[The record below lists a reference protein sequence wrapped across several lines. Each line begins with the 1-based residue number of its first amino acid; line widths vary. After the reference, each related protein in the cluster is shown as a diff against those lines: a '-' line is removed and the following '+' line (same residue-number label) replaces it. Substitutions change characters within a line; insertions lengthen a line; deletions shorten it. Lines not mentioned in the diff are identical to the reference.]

1 MSNFNWVNSFDENN
15 NYIVDIE
22 NKFKS
27 SCKLSLN
34 EIVNTTIENKA
45 SDIFNFSVENEAI
58 NNKMKEILLIKN
70 LKDFTDLELMEKE
83 ALIIIYINRYLL
95 KNKLSETDKQ
105 FFIDLFNWIKDLSD
119 YFSDKLGLTKI
130 SHSKRFKEEFLI
142 NRCSYKFCN
151 YKDNCEF
158 NYDKKGKKCNSDHY
172 VHHMVYADCESLI
185 NYLVN
190 NNLER
195 VDHHNEMMKCINT
208 LMFVINHMYN
218 ELKNKVFYS
227 KNKNLNELH
236 QNNNLSSEKVASTN
250 RFDSLKDAQNNNR
263 KNDTF
268 FKNDKQKRR
277 F

>member
-1 MSNFNWVNSFDENN
+1 
-15 NYIVDIE
+15 
-22 NKFKS
+22 
-27 SCKLSLN
+27 
-34 EIVNTTIENKA
+34 
-45 SDIFNFSVENEAI
+45 
-58 NNKMKEILLIKN
+58 
-70 LKDFTDLELMEKE
+70 
-83 ALIIIYINRYLL
+83 
-95 KNKLSETDKQ
+95 
-105 FFIDLFNWIKDLSD
+105 
-119 YFSDKLGLTKI
+119 
-130 SHSKRFKEEFLI
+130 
-142 NRCSYKFCN
+142 
-151 YKDNCEF
+151 
-158 NYDKKGKKCNSDHY
+158 
-172 VHHMVYADCESLI
+172 MVYADCESLM

-250 RFDSLKDAQNNNR
+250 RFDSLKDIQNNNR

-268 FKNDKQKRR
+268 FKNDKQKRK